1 MFFNFA
7 VSIADAY
14 DLLID
19 EKNYFACTVKLVL
32 MYLKCV
38 VSNLF

>member
-1 MFFNFA
+1 MFYNSA

-32 MYLKCV
+32 IYLKYV
-38 VSNLF
+38 V